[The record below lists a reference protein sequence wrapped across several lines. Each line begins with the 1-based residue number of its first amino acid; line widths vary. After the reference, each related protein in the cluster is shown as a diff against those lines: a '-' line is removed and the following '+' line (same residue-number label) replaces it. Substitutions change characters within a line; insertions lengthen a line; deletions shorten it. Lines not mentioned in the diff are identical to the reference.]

1 MTRGARKGWI
11 DAKTFSPHIHKAWT
25 AINLRIN
32 TDGRLID
39 VSTSTGKQK
48 NLRGY
53 LDRTAILGNDSRGG
67 AMALL
72 AATEVADLIHHN

>member
-1 MTRGARKGWI
+1 MVA
-11 DAKTFSPHIHKAWT
+11 S
-25 AINLRIN
+25 
-32 TDGRLID
+32 
-39 VSTSTGKQK
+39 STSASTGKQK